1 MTAPLPPVVR
11 RGLDTFGPA
20 LVVVALA
27 LAFFPAPKGQVF
39 QGVLLGLISALVALG
54 LALVYRANRI
64 LNFAQADLGILPT
77 TLALGLMTWSHLN
90 YFLALAAGLAGAVLV
105 GAVAELAVIRRFFRA
120 PRLILTV
127 ATIGLAQLLAVAN
140 LFLPRIW
147 GEDPRTI
154 TIDVPG
160 NFEFT
165 IDQMVFEA
173 DDLMVLILAPLAMVA
188 VAVFL
193 RYTNVGIAVRASAER
208 ADRASMLGVPV
219 QRLQTVV
226 WSIAALLS
234 FLGLFLKAGII
245 GLPIVSFDS
254 LAGVAL
260 TTLLA
265 AIAAL
270 MLGKLTDLPAVAASA
285 VALGVLE
292 ASIDWGQGRI
302 PFTGIELPDSKLLID
317 PMLGL
322 VIIGALLFR
331 KLGQSRAEQDDTST
345 WQSADEIRDVPRE
358 LRKVGEVRA
367 VRIGGGLVITGL
379 LMSVPWIFDE
389 PSNRFKA
396 SAVVIFAII
405 GVSLV
410 VLTGWAGQVSLAQM
424 SFAAVG
430 GAVGAVATREWGL
443 DLTLALLVAGVV
455 GAAVAIV
462 VGLPALRLRG
472 FYLAVTTLAFALAAT
487 NFFLNRQFFGWVPN
501 GRVERPM
508 LFGRVDLTDDAAM
521 YWFCLAV
528 FGVVVLAVRGIRR
541 SRTGRVLL
549 AVRENERGAQAF
561 GVSVTKAKLTA
572 FATSGFIAAVAGA
585 LLVHNQFGFDE
596 VLFAPSQSLAVFT
609 SAVVGGLGSVLGA
622 ALGAL
627 YFQGGK
633 WFLPNAQWQ
642 VLTTAA
648 GVLLVLLFIPGGLGD
663 LAYRLRDLWLR
674 SVARRRAIVVPSLV
688 ADVKVDEHVVEH
700 AAEHEEEVLGVAPA
714 GPGGE
719 AAGAGN
725 GSVSAPAAP
734 DPDRTATATLSGGEP

>member
-1 MTAPLPPVVR
+1 MHR
-11 RGLDTFGPA
+11 
-20 LVVVALA
+20 
-27 LAFFPAPKGQVF
+27 
-39 QGVLLGLISALVALG
+39 
-54 LALVYRANRI
+54 
-64 LNFAQADLGILPT
+64 T
-77 TLALGLMTWSHLN
+77 TR
-90 YFLALAAGLAGAVLV
+90 V
-105 GAVAELAVIRRFFRA
+105 
-120 PRLILTV
+120 
-127 ATIGLAQLLAVAN
+127 
-140 LFLPRIW
+140 
-147 GEDPRTI
+147 
-154 TIDVPG
+154 
-160 NFEFT
+160 
-165 IDQMVFEA
+165 
-173 DDLMVLILAPLAMVA
+173 VA

-688 ADVKVDEHVVEH
+688 ADVKVDEHGVEH

>member
-1 MTAPLPPVVR
+1 MNLPAPLR
-11 RGLDTFGPA
+11 RSLDTFGPA
-20 LVVVALA
+20 LVVLA
-27 LAFFPAPKGQVF
+27 LAFACFPAPKGQVF

-54 LALVYRANRI
+54 MALIYRANRI

-77 TLALGLMTWSHLN
+77 TLALGLMFWSGLN
-90 YFLALAAGLAGAVLV
+90 YFLALGAGLLGAVLV
-105 GAVAELAVIRRFFRA
+105 GAVAELAIIRRFFRA

-140 LFLPRIW
+140 LFLPRLW
-147 GEDPRTI
+147 GEDPQTI
-154 TIDVPG
+154 TISVPG
-160 NFEFT
+160 NFTFT
-165 IDQMVFEA
+165 VDQMVFEA
-173 DDLMVLILAPLAMVA
+173 DDLMVLVVAPAAMVA
-188 VAVFL
+188 VALFL
-193 RYTNVGIAVRASAER
+193 RYTNVGVAVRAAAER
-208 ADRASMLGVPV
+208 ADRAAMLGVPV

-226 WSIAALLS
+226 WVIAALLS
-234 FLGLFLKAGII
+234 FLGLFLKAGIV
-245 GLPIVSFDS
+245 GLPIVSLDS

-265 AIAAL
+265 AIAAV

-292 ASIDWGQGRI
+292 ASIDWGEGRI
-302 PFTGIELPDSKLLID
+302 PFTGIDLPDSKLLIE
-317 PMLGL
+317 PMLAL
-322 VIIGALLFR
+322 VIFGALIFR
-331 KLGQSRAEQDDTST
+331 KLGQSRAEQDAVSS

-358 LRKVGEVRA
+358 LRGLAEVRA
-367 VRIGGGLVITGL
+367 VRVGGGLAVAAL
-379 LMSVPWIFDE
+379 LVSVPWIFDE

-396 SAVVIFAII
+396 SAVVIFAMI

-443 DLTLALLVAGVV
+443 DLTLALLVAGAV
-455 GAAVAIV
+455 GAAVAVV

-487 NFFLNRQFFGWVPN
+487 NYFLNRQFFGWVPN
-501 GRVERPM
+501 GRVERPL
-508 LFGRVDLTDDAAM
+508 LFNRVDLTDDAAM
-521 YWFCLAV
+521 YWYCLAI
-528 FGVVVLAVRGIRR
+528 FGIVVLAVRGIRR

-549 AVRENERGAQAF
+549 AVRENEKGAQAF
-561 GVSVTKAKLTA
+561 GVSVTRAKLTA

-596 VLFAPSQSLAVFT
+596 TLFAPSQSLAVFT

-622 ALGAL
+622 TLGAL

-633 WFLPNAQWQ
+633 WFLPSAQWQ

-648 GVLLVLLFIPGGLGD
+648 GVLIVLLFIPGGLGD
-663 LAYRLRDLWLR
+663 VAYRLRDLWLR
-674 SVARRRAIVVPSLV
+674 SVARRNAVVVPSLV
-688 ADVKVDEHVVEH
+688 ADVRVDEHVVEH
-700 AAEHEEEVLGVAPA
+700 AAEHEEDVLHSGSDGVREPA
-714 GPGGE
+714 ASSAGGE
-719 AAGAGN
+719 
-725 GSVSAPAAP
+725 S
-734 DPDRTATATLSGGEP
+734 